1 METGAK
7 KPAAVA
13 APAPAAAARQP
24 PQQQQQQQGEEL
36 FETKH
41 AELLSEARDVA
52 QEFGADVHAVVFR
65 PGDGG
70 AVRHEFVGA
79 GQEAR
84 LKEVVGRAVAKDVSA
99 MGMEEVVAH
108 EKHLQRLRAVVAN
121 ELRAKAAA
129 NKADKA
135 AAAGATSSPP
145 RQEVSGAAAA
155 GSSKE

>member
-84 LKEVVGRAVAKDVSA
+84 LKEVSAGVAKDVSA
-99 MGMEEVVAH
+99 MGMGGGG
-108 EKHLQRLRAVVAN
+108 RAREASA
-121 ELRAKAAA
+121 EAEGRGGERAA
-129 NKADKA
+129 
-135 AAAGATSSPP
+135 
-145 RQEVSGAAAA
+145 RQG
-155 GSSKE
+155 GG